1 MVALIC
7 AAINIA
13 ILIRCF
19 LKKESLFYPV
29 CLLNLMWLAVHM
41 MNVIL
46 GWNSGEFVYF
56 ILALPSLFFSIG
68 FIISEKTRLIPNL
81 GKHLLKK
88 VKEKSSVCRKMLD
101 GVEDFCG
108 NVKSSITALY
118 ADLIKQ
124 DNTWRYYQ
132 GMHPIVSTALL
143 CVVSA
148 LFLLYAYEF
157 LSRLGQYYE
166 GSVWYTFRVITWEHN
181 VNDMF
186 LYKYSS
192 LVAFLLPSVLL
203 VSAQRSKQKNEYYKF
218 WVSLGIAIVWSIL
231 RTSRTSTFAVV
242 IIMVMSQILLLETR
256 DTRRLSPETIAQIRK
271 KKIVIFVAAV
281 VFILGI
287 FLYVALKKETNS
299 YGDVSVFEFFLKSL
313 SNYTNLS
320 SAAFVE
326 WYKQG
331 VTHTYGTNS
340 FRFVVAVL
348 YKLGIISTAPAANSG
363 GLFITFEGL
372 RTNAFTVARAYV
384 EDFGVLFMA
393 FMLMVF
399 GILHGAVYRRACRAK
414 GLKKVRYALINAMLD
429 IPLFFQILT
438 NQYMNVLSGWIQ
450 YVFWMY
456 LFTWPVLWVGVVRKK

>member
-1 MVALIC
+1 
-7 AAINIA
+7 
-13 ILIRCF
+13 
-19 LKKESLFYPV
+19 
-29 CLLNLMWLAVHM
+29 
-41 MNVIL
+41 
-46 GWNSGEFVYF
+46 
-56 ILALPSLFFSIG
+56 
-68 FIISEKTRLIPNL
+68 
-81 GKHLLKK
+81 
-88 VKEKSSVCRKMLD
+88 
-101 GVEDFCG
+101 
-108 NVKSSITALY
+108 
-118 ADLIKQ
+118 
-124 DNTWRYYQ
+124 
-132 GMHPIVSTALL
+132 
-143 CVVSA
+143 
-148 LFLLYAYEF
+148 
-157 LSRLGQYYE
+157 
-166 GSVWYTFRVITWEHN
+166 
-181 VNDMF
+181 
-186 LYKYSS
+186 
-192 LVAFLLPSVLL
+192 
-203 VSAQRSKQKNEYYKF
+203 
-218 WVSLGIAIVWSIL
+218 
-231 RTSRTSTFAVV
+231 
-242 IIMVMSQILLLETR
+242 MVMSQILLLETR

-450 YVFWMY
+450 
-456 LFTWPVLWVGVVRKK
+456 LPG